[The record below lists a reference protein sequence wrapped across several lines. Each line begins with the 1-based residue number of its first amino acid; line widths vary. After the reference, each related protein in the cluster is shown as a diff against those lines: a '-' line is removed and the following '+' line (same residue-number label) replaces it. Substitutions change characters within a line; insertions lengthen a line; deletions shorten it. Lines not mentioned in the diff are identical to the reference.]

1 MSGWWP
7 RSVRSRTTLA
17 ASLATV
23 LVLAAASVLI
33 VVLVERDLENNARVA
48 LEGALETA
56 SHAASGEGS
65 ARGEGNEQSESSGHI
80 EGNRAAE
87 SSGLSSAVPNS
98 ESNKSN
104 SSESNSES
112 NSDARLQQIAD
123 ASIAETRAG
132 VDAASRALWII
143 VPAVGAILALAI
155 WAAVGHVLRPVRAIA
170 GRVAAISGSTLD
182 ERVPEPDSGDEIA
195 DLAALMNEML
205 DRLQAASDRQRAFTA
220 DASHELRAPLSTLL
234 AAAEVAEVSSDPQKL
249 QELSAKIGGE
259 ARRMQALIS
268 DLLDL
273 ARLDEQRREELL
285 HSVDLWAACEHA
297 IERVNGQDVA
307 VTLAGGPA
315 SPIVG
320 VESQIERA
328 VFNLVDN
335 AVAHADQHVL
345 ITLVESATAV
355 AVMVEDDGP
364 GIPPE
369 DRVRV
374 LDRFVRLDES
384 RQRRTGSSGLG
395 LSLSHAIATRH
406 RGSIDVGDSEHL
418 GGARVTIELPLPG
431 TEPAEPISLG
441 ASRS

>member
-7 RSVRSRTTLA
+7 RSVRSQTTLA

-65 ARGEGNEQSESSGHI
+65 ARGEGNEQSEGSGHI

-87 SSGLSSAVPNS
+87 SSGLSSAVPD
-98 ESNKSN
+98 
-104 SSESNSES
+104 SESNSES

-195 DLAALMNEML
+195 ELAALMNQML

-335 AVAHADQHVL
+335 AVAHAGQHVL

-355 AVMVEDDGP
+355 AVVVEDDGP

>member
-1 MSGWWP
+1 M
-7 RSVRSRTTLA
+7 
-17 ASLATV
+17 

-33 VVLVERDLENNARVA
+33 VALVERDLQDNARAA
-48 LEGALETA
+48 LEDALETA
-56 SHAASGEGS
+56 SHTASGEGS

-80 EGNRAAE
+80 EGSESAD
-87 SSGLSSAVPNS
+87 SSGLSPAVPDS
-98 ESNKSN
+98 ESS
-104 SSESNSES
+104 
-112 NSDARLQQIAD
+112 SDARLQQIAD

-143 VPAVGAILALAI
+143 VPAVGATLALAI
-155 WAAVGHVLRPVRAIA
+155 WAAVGQALRPVRGIS

-195 DLAALMNEML
+195 ELAALMNEML

-285 HSVDLWAACEHA
+285 HTVDLRAVCEHA
-297 IERVNGQDVA
+297 IERVNGPDVT
-307 VTLAGGPA
+307 VTLAGTPA
-315 SPIVG
+315 QPIVG

-328 VFNLVDN
+328 VFNLVEN
-335 AVAHADQHVL
+335 AVAQADQQVL
-345 ITLVESATAV
+345 ITLVESAAAV
-355 AVMVEDDGP
+355 AVVVEDDGP

-384 RQRRTGSSGLG
+384 RQRRTGGSGLG
-395 LSLSHAIATRH
+395 LSLSHAIARRH

-431 TEPAEPISLG
+431 TTPAEPTVTTAQPRTG
-441 ASRS
+441 VRQPK

>member
-7 RSVRSRTTLA
+7 RSVRSRTTLV

-33 VVLVERDLENNARVA
+33 VVLVERDLESNARVA
-48 LEGALETA
+48 LEDALETA

-65 ARGEGNEQSESSGHI
+65 ATGEGNEQSDSSGHA
-80 EGNRAAE
+80 EGSDAPE
-87 SSGLSSAVPNS
+87 SSGLSPAVPDS
-98 ESNKSN
+98 ESS
-104 SSESNSES
+104 
-112 NSDARLQQIAD
+112 SDARLQQIAD
-123 ASIAETRAG
+123 ASIAETGAG

-143 VPAVGAILALAI
+143 VPAVGALLALAI
-155 WAAVGHVLRPVRAIA
+155 WAAVGHVLRPVRAIS

-182 ERVPEPDSGDEIA
+182 ERVPEPESGDEIA
-195 DLAALMNEML
+195 ELAALMNEML

-285 HSVDLWAACEHA
+285 HPVDLWAACEHA
-297 IERVNGQDVA
+297 VERVDGQDV
-307 VTLAGGPA
+307 VVILAGAPA

-335 AVAHADQHVL
+335 AVAHAHQHVL
-345 ITLVESATAV
+345 ITLVESAAAV
-355 AVMVEDDGP
+355 AVVVEDDGP
-364 GIPPE
+364 GIPPQ

-384 RQRRTGSSGLG
+384 RQRRTGRSGLG
-395 LSLSHAIATRH
+395 LSLSHAIAKRH

-418 GGARVTIELPLPG
+418 GGARVTIELPLLG
-431 TEPAEPISLG
+431 TDPADPT
-441 ASRS
+441 ATMT

>member
-1 MSGWWP
+1 M
-7 RSVRSRTTLA
+7 
-17 ASLATV
+17 TV
-23 LVLAAASVLI
+23 LVLATASVLI

-65 ARGEGNEQSESSGHI
+65 PEGEGSEHSESSGHI
-80 EGNRAAE
+80 EGSEATEPSR
-87 SSGLSSAVPNS
+87 LSSAVPDS
-98 ESNKSN
+98 ESTN
-104 SSESNSES
+104 
-112 NSDARLQQIAD
+112 DARLQQIAD

-155 WAAVGHVLRPVRAIA
+155 WAAVGQVLRPVRAIS

-182 ERVPEPDSGDEIA
+182 ERVPEPDSEDEIA
-195 DLAALMNEML
+195 ELAALMNEML
-205 DRLQAASDRQRAFTA
+205 NRLQAASNRQRAFTA

-249 QELSAKIGGE
+249 QELSVKIGGE
-259 ARRMQALIS
+259 ARRMQDLIA

-273 ARLDEQRREELL
+273 ARLDDQRREELL
-285 HSVDLWAACEHA
+285 HTVDLRAVCEQA
-297 IERVNGQDVA
+297 IERVNGQGVA
-307 VTLAGGPA
+307 VTLAGTA
-315 SPIVG
+315 ESPIVG
-320 VESQIERA
+320 IESQIERA

-335 AVAHADQHVL
+335 AVAHADQQVL
-345 ITLVESATAV
+345 VTLVESATSAAV
-355 AVMVEDDGP
+355 VVEDDGP

-374 LDRFVRLDES
+374 LDRFVTLDES

-395 LSLSHAIATRH
+395 LSLSHAIAERH
-406 RGSIDVGDSEHL
+406 QGSIDVTDSEQL
-418 GGARVTIELPLPG
+418 GGARVTIELPLSWEARG
-431 TEPAEPISLG
+431 
-441 ASRS
+441 RRV

>member
-1 MSGWWP
+1 M
-7 RSVRSRTTLA
+7 

-33 VVLVERDLENNARVA
+33 VALVERDLQNNARAA

-56 SHAASGEGS
+56 SHTASGEGS

-80 EGNRAAE
+80 EGSESAE
-87 SSGLSSAVPNS
+87 SSGSSPAVPDS
-98 ESNKSN
+98 ESS
-104 SSESNSES
+104 
-112 NSDARLQQIAD
+112 SDARLLQIAD

-155 WAAVGHVLRPVRAIA
+155 WAAVGQALRPVRAIS

-195 DLAALMNEML
+195 ELAALMNEML

-259 ARRMQALIS
+259 AQRMQALIS

-285 HSVDLWAACEHA
+285 HTVDLRAVCEHA
-297 IERVNGQDVA
+297 IERVNGPDVT
-307 VTLAGGPA
+307 VTLVETPA
-315 SPIVG
+315 QPIVG

-328 VFNLVDN
+328 VFNLVEN

-345 ITLVESATAV
+345 ITLVESATV
-355 AVMVEDDGP
+355 MAVMVEDDGP

-384 RQRRTGSSGLG
+384 RQRRTGGSGLG
-395 LSLSHAIATRH
+395 LSLSHAIAKRH

-431 TEPAEPISLG
+431 TTPGQPTATTAQPRTGVRQPNWSG
-441 ASRS
+441 AAPTWMSKSV

>member
-23 LVLAAASVLI
+23 LVLATASVLI
-33 VVLVERDLENNARVA
+33 VVLVERDLQNNARVA

-56 SHAASGEGS
+56 SHAASGEQS
-65 ARGEGNEQSESSGHI
+65 ARGEGNEQSEGSGHI

-87 SSGLSSAVPNS
+87 SSGLSSAVPDS
-98 ESNKSN
+98 H
-104 SSESNSES
+104 SS
-112 NSDARLQQIAD
+112 SDARQQQIAD
-123 ASIAETRAG
+123 ASIAEIGAG

-143 VPAVGAILALAI
+143 VPAVGALLALAI
-155 WAAVGHVLRPVRAIA
+155 WAAVGHVLRPVQAIS

-195 DLAALMNEML
+195 ELAALMNQML
-205 DRLQAASDRQRAFTA
+205 DRLQEASDRQRAFTA

-259 ARRMQALIS
+259 ARRMQALIA

-285 HSVDLWAACEHA
+285 HAVHLRTVCEHV
-297 IERVNGQDVA
+297 IERVNGPGVA
-307 VTLAGGPA
+307 VTLAGTA
-315 SPIVG
+315 ALPIVG

-355 AVMVEDDGP
+355 AVVVEDDGP
-364 GIPPE
+364 GIPPD
-369 DRVRV
+369 DRARV
-374 LDRFVRLDES
+374 LNRFVRLDES
-384 RQRRTGSSGLG
+384 REHRTGRSGLG
-395 LSLSHAIATRH
+395 LSLSHAIAKRH
-406 RGSIDVGDSEHL
+406 RGSIDVGHSEHL

-431 TEPAEPISLG
+431 TEPDESTG
-441 ASRS
+441 T

>member
-1 MSGWWP
+1 MSAWWP
-7 RSVRSRTTLA
+7 RSIRSQTTLA

-33 VVLVERDLENNARVA
+33 VVLVERDLQSNARVA
-48 LEGALETA
+48 LESALETA

-87 SSGLSSAVPNS
+87 SSGLSSAVPDS
-98 ESNKSN
+98 EPSG
-104 SSESNSES
+104 
-112 NSDARLQQIAD
+112 DARQQQIAD

-143 VPAVGAILALAI
+143 VPAVGALLALAI
-155 WAAVGHVLRPVRAIA
+155 WAAVGHVLRPVRAIS

-195 DLAALMNEML
+195 ELAALMNEML

-234 AAAEVAEVSSDPQKL
+234 AAAEIAEVSSDPQKL

-297 IERVNGQDVA
+297 IERVNGQDVT

-384 RQRRTGSSGLG
+384 RQHRTGSSGLG

-418 GGARVTIELPLPG
+418 GGARVTIELPLPD
-431 TEPAEPISLG
+431 TEPADPTATIT
-441 ASRS
+441 

>member
-1 MSGWWP
+1 MTGWWP

-17 ASLATV
+17 TSLATV

-48 LEGALETA
+48 LESALEAA
-56 SHAASGEGS
+56 SHAASGEES
-65 ARGEGNEQSESSGHI
+65 ARGEGNEQPESSGHI
-80 EGNRAAE
+80 EGSEAAE
-87 SSGLSSAVPNS
+87 SSGLSSAVPDS
-98 ESNKSN
+98 H
-104 SSESNSES
+104 SS
-112 NSDARLQQIAD
+112 SDARLQQIAD

-143 VPAVGAILALAI
+143 VPALGAILALAI
-155 WAAVGHVLRPVRAIA
+155 WAAAGHVLRPVRAIS

-195 DLAALMNEML
+195 ELAALMNEML

-273 ARLDEQRREELL
+273 ARLDEQRREDLL
-285 HSVDLWAACEHA
+285 HSVDLSAACEHAIEHA

-307 VTLAGGPA
+307 VTLAGAPA

-355 AVMVEDDGP
+355 AVVVEDDGP

-374 LDRFVRLDES
+374 LGRFVRLDES

-395 LSLSHAIATRH
+395 LSLSHAIAKRH

-431 TEPAEPISLG
+431 TEPADP
-441 ASRS
+441 AATTT

>member
-1 MSGWWP
+1 M
-7 RSVRSRTTLA
+7 
-17 ASLATV
+17 

-33 VVLVERDLENNARVA
+33 VALVERDLQDNARAA
-48 LEGALETA
+48 LEDALETA
-56 SHAASGEGS
+56 SHTASGEGS
-65 ARGEGNEQSESSGHI
+65 ARGEGNEQSASSGHI
-80 EGNRAAE
+80 EGSESAE
-87 SSGLSSAVPNS
+87 SSGLSPAVPDS
-98 ESNKSN
+98 ESS
-104 SSESNSES
+104 
-112 NSDARLQQIAD
+112 SDARLQQIAD

-155 WAAVGHVLRPVRAIA
+155 WAAVGQALRPVRGIS
-170 GRVAAISGSTLD
+170 GRVVAISGSTLD

-195 DLAALMNEML
+195 ELAALMNEML

-249 QELSAKIGGE
+249 QELSAKIGSE

-285 HSVDLWAACEHA
+285 HTVDLRAVCEHA
-297 IERVNGQDVA
+297 IERVNGPDVT
-307 VTLAGGPA
+307 VTLAGTPA
-315 SPIVG
+315 QPIVG

-328 VFNLVDN
+328 VFNLVEN

-355 AVMVEDDGP
+355 AVVVEDDGP
-364 GIPPE
+364 GIPSE

-384 RQRRTGSSGLG
+384 RQRRTGGSGLG
-395 LSLSHAIATRH
+395 LSLSHAIARRH

-431 TEPAEPISLG
+431 TTPAEPTVTTAQPRTG
-441 ASRS
+441 VRQPK

>member
-23 LVLAAASVLI
+23 LVLATASVLI
-33 VVLVERDLENNARVA
+33 VVLVERDLQNNARVA

-56 SHAASGEGS
+56 SHAASGEQS
-65 ARGEGNEQSESSGHI
+65 ARGEGNEQSEGSGHI
-80 EGNRAAE
+80 DGNRAAE
-87 SSGLSSAVPNS
+87 SSGLSSAVPDS
-98 ESNKSN
+98 H
-104 SSESNSES
+104 SS
-112 NSDARLQQIAD
+112 SDARQQQIAD
-123 ASIAETRAG
+123 ASIAEIGAG

-143 VPAVGAILALAI
+143 VPAVGALLALAI
-155 WAAVGHVLRPVRAIA
+155 WAAVGHVLRPVQAIS

-195 DLAALMNEML
+195 ELAALMNQML
-205 DRLQAASDRQRAFTA
+205 DRLQEASDRQRAFTA

-259 ARRMQALIS
+259 ARRMQALIA

-285 HSVDLWAACEHA
+285 HAVHLRTVCEHA
-297 IERVNGQDVA
+297 IERVNGPGVA
-307 VTLAGGPA
+307 VTLAGTAA

-355 AVMVEDDGP
+355 AVVVEDDGP
-364 GIPPE
+364 GIPPD
-369 DRVRV
+369 DRARV
-374 LDRFVRLDES
+374 LNRFVRLDES
-384 RQRRTGSSGLG
+384 REHRTGRSGLG
-395 LSLSHAIATRH
+395 LSLSHAIAKRH
-406 RGSIDVGDSEHL
+406 RGSIDVGHSEHL

-431 TEPAEPISLG
+431 TEPDESTG
-441 ASRS
+441 T

>member
-1 MSGWWP
+1 M
-7 RSVRSRTTLA
+7 

-33 VVLVERDLENNARVA
+33 VALVERDLQNNARAA

-56 SHAASGEGS
+56 SHTASGEGS
-65 ARGEGNEQSESSGHI
+65 ARGEGNEQSESSGHT
-80 EGNRAAE
+80 EGSESAE
-87 SSGLSSAVPNS
+87 SSGSSPAAPDS
-98 ESNKSN
+98 ESS
-104 SSESNSES
+104 
-112 NSDARLQQIAD
+112 SDARLQQIAD

-155 WAAVGHVLRPVRAIA
+155 WAAVGQALRPVRAIS

-195 DLAALMNEML
+195 ELAALMNEML

-249 QELSAKIGGE
+249 QELSAKIGSE

-285 HSVDLWAACEHA
+285 HTVDLRAVCEHA
-297 IERVNGQDVA
+297 IERVNGPDVT
-307 VTLAGGPA
+307 VTLAGTPA
-315 SPIVG
+315 QPIVG

-328 VFNLVDN
+328 VFNLVEN

-345 ITLVESATAV
+345 ITLVESVTAV

-384 RQRRTGSSGLG
+384 RQRRTGGSGLG
-395 LSLSHAIATRH
+395 LSLSHAIARRH

-431 TEPAEPISLG
+431 TEPAEPTATTAQPRTG
-441 ASRS
+441 VRQPK

>member
-7 RSVRSRTTLA
+7 RSVRSRTTLV

-56 SHAASGEGS
+56 SHAASGEES
-65 ARGEGNEQSESSGHI
+65 ARGEGNEQPESSGHI
-80 EGNRAAE
+80 EGSEAAE
-87 SSGLSSAVPNS
+87 SSGLSSAVPDS
-98 ESNKSN
+98 H
-104 SSESNSES
+104 SS
-112 NSDARLQQIAD
+112 SDARLQQIAD

-155 WAAVGHVLRPVRAIA
+155 WAAAGHVLRPVRAIS

-195 DLAALMNEML
+195 ELAALMNEML

-273 ARLDEQRREELL
+273 ARLDEQRREDLL

-307 VTLAGGPA
+307 VTLAGAPA

-355 AVMVEDDGP
+355 AVVVEDDGP

-395 LSLSHAIATRH
+395 LSLSHAIAKRH

-431 TEPAEPISLG
+431 TEPADP
-441 ASRS
+441 AATTT

>member
-7 RSVRSRTTLA
+7 RSVRARTTLA

-23 LVLAAASVLI
+23 LVLAIASVLI
-33 VVLVERDLENNARVA
+33 VVLVERDLENNARTA

-56 SHAASGEGS
+56 SHAASGEES
-65 ARGEGNEQSESSGHI
+65 ARDEGNEQSESSGHA
-80 EGNRAAE
+80 EGSDAAE
-87 SSGLSSAVPNS
+87 SSGLSPAVPNS
-98 ESNKSN
+98 H
-104 SSESNSES
+104 SS
-112 NSDARLQQIAD
+112 SDARLQQIAD

-155 WAAVGHVLRPVRAIA
+155 WAAVGHVLRPVRAISS
-170 GRVAAISGSTLD
+170 RVAAISGSTLD

-195 DLAALMNEML
+195 ELAALMNEML

-234 AAAEVAEVSSDPQKL
+234 AASEVAEVSSDPQRL
-249 QELSAKIGGE
+249 QKLSAKIGGE
-259 ARRMQALIS
+259 ARRMQTLIS

-285 HSVDLWAACEHA
+285 HPVDLWTACEHA
-297 IERVNGQDVA
+297 TERVNGQDVA
-307 VTLAGGPA
+307 VTLAGAAAP
-315 SPIVG
+315 PIVG

-355 AVMVEDDGP
+355 AVVVEDDGP

-384 RQRRTGSSGLG
+384 RQHRTGSSGLG
-395 LSLSHAIATRH
+395 LSLSHAIAKRH

-431 TEPAEPISLG
+431 TEPDDPTATMT
-441 ASRS
+441 